1 MGGYLTYGANSPASP
16 EEPHRRERS
25 LAIARVFLA
34 ASVFIAAAYTPS
46 NSEGPSLRPLFLAGY
61 LVVAAGVLL
70 LLRTS
75 RGRRPLTTGIVH
87 AIDVVAAT
95 GVALLTGAGGP
106 FLLVVL
112 FPLIAAAH
120 RWGFRAT
127 IATAGAI
134 VGLLATHAVLVT
146 TVPDAFAAAEPGQP
160 GALKLLGVRTALV
173 LMAGVLLG
181 YVTQTEK
188 RIRAEGAS
196 IAAIVS
202 RVELRTGLSKAMALV
217 CDAIVRLFDANRAI
231 LVIHETA
238 SDRVWLWEGGRLNP
252 GPTVPL
258 RVTALDRNSLDTYLF
273 APISTAWHAIRRRD
287 DRLDVVALD
296 RDGARSR
303 GSTPAIPEPFLAA
316 IGPFHQL
323 MAIDV
328 EIPGGE
334 LTGRFFLIDSRWDGD
349 RESGLA
355 FAQRIVRQVHPA
367 LYNLYLLHR
376 LRSRSAASER
386 ARIGRE
392 LHDGIIQSVLGV
404 QIQLH
409 ALSVPAATT
418 SRALASELNRLGT
431 ILRDEVVALR
441 DLIQRM
447 KQLDITPDQLMNTIA
462 DVVQRFERETGITAR
477 FITPFDRIDLP
488 ARACGEVARVVQEAL
503 VNVRKHSG
511 ARNVFV
517 RLAVTDGICRLAI
530 DDDGRGFPFAG
541 RLSPAEQEHTR
552 QGPVVIKERVRL
564 LGGELTVESDPGRGA
579 RLEIS
584 FPVAIH
590 AIHG

>member
-1 MGGYLTYGANSPASP
+1 MSP
-16 EEPHRRERS
+16 
-25 LAIARVFLA
+25 L
-34 ASVFIAAAYTPS
+34 
-46 NSEGPSLRPLFLAGY
+46 LRPLLLGGYVIFALAI
-61 LVVAAGVLL
+61 LIV
-70 LLRTS
+70 LRTS
-75 RGRRPLTTGIVH
+75 GGLRSRTTTLVH
-87 AIDVVAAT
+87 AIDVSAAASLT
-95 GVALLTGAGGP
+95 LLTGAATP
-106 FLLVVL
+106 FLLMVL

-127 IATAGAI
+127 MATAAA
-134 VGLLATHAVLVT
+134 VVLLLASPAMLI
-146 TVPDAFAAAEPGQP
+146 TVGPKAIAAAVPGES
-160 GALKLLGVRTALV
+160 GALRLLGLRTALV
-173 LMAGVLLG
+173 LVAGVLLG
-181 YVTQTEK
+181 YLTQTEK

-202 RVELRTGLSKAMALV
+202 RIELRMGLSKAMALV
-217 CDAIVRLFDANRAI
+217 FDAIVRLFDANRAI
-231 LVIHETA
+231 LVIHEIA
-238 SDRVWLWEGGRLNP
+238 SDRVWSWEGARLHA
-252 GPTVPL
+252 GSTVPL
-258 RVTALDRNSLDTYLF
+258 RVAALNPGTLDTYLF
-273 APISTAWHAIRRRD
+273 APDSTAWHAVRRSD
-287 DRLDVVALD
+287 DGLDVVTID
-296 RDGARSR
+296 REGARTR
-303 GSTPAIPEPFLAA
+303 ELPPAIPEGFLAA
-316 IGPFHQL
+316 VGPFHQL
-323 MAIDV
+323 IAIDV
-328 EIPGGE
+328 EIPGE
-334 LTGRFFLIDSRWDGD
+334 LTGRFFLIDSQWDGD

-355 FAQRIVRQVHPA
+355 FAQRIVRQVQPA
-367 LYNLYLLHR
+367 IYNLYLLHR

-517 RLAVTDGICRLAI
+517 RLSVTDGVCRLAI
-530 DDDGRGFPFAG
+530 DDDGRGFPFTG
-541 RLSPAEQEHTR
+541 RLSPAEQEHTG

-564 LGGELTVESDPGRGA
+564 LGGQLTVESDPGRGA
-579 RLEIS
+579 RLEIL

>member
-1 MGGYLTYGANSPASP
+1 MRRYLTYGAERPSSP
-16 EEPHRRERS
+16 EEPDRRERS

-34 ASVFIAAAYTPS
+34 ASVFIAAFFTPS
-46 NSEGPSLRPLFLAGY
+46 GGSESLRSLLFAGY
-61 LVVAAGVLL
+61 VIFAVAVVI
-70 LLRTS
+70 LLRT
-75 RGRRPLTTGIVH
+75 RGGGRTRMTVVVH
-87 AIDVVAAT
+87 ALDLSAAAGGT
-95 GVALLTGAGGP
+95 VLTGAGSP
-106 FLLVVL
+106 FLLMVL

-127 IATAGAI
+127 MATAAGVVA
-134 VGLLATHAVLVT
+134 LLATH
-146 TVPDAFAAAEPGQP
+146 
-160 GALKLLGVRTALV
+160 TALV
-173 LMAGVLLG
+173 AMGPGAAAGPAESGGLRLFAIRAALVLVAGVVLG

-196 IAAIVS
+196 IASIVS
-202 RVELRTGLSKAMALV
+202 RVELRSGLSKAMALV
-217 CDAIVRLFDANRAI
+217 CDAIVRLYDANRAL
-231 LVIHETA
+231 LVIHEIG
-238 SDRVWLWEGGRLNP
+238 SDRVWLWEGARLIA
-252 GPTVPL
+252 GSSAPL
-258 RVTALDRNSLDTYLF
+258 RITALDSASVPTYLF
-273 APISTAWHAIRRRD
+273 ATTATAWHAIRRRD

-296 RDGARSR
+296 PDGARSGQPPPDLPDR
-303 GSTPAIPEPFLAA
+303 FLAA
-316 IGPFHQL
+316 AGPFHQM
-323 MAIDV
+323 MAIGIDV
-328 EIPGGE
+328 PGE
-334 LTGRFFLIDSRWDGD
+334 LTGRFFLIDSQWDGD

-355 FAQRIVRQVHPA
+355 FAQRIVRQVQPA

-376 LRSRSAASER
+376 LRSRCAAIER
-386 ARIGRE
+386 ARLGRE

-431 ILRDEVVALR
+431 ILRDEVVGLR
-441 DLIQRM
+441 DLIQRL
-447 KQLDITPDQLMNTIA
+447 KPLDITPDQLMNTIA
-462 DVVQRFERETGITAR
+462 DIVQRFERETGITAR

-488 ARACGEVARVVQEAL
+488 PRACGEVARVVQEAL

-517 RLAVTDGICRLAI
+517 RLAVADGLCRLAI

-541 RLSPAEQEHTR
+541 RLSPADQEHTR

-584 FPVAIH
+584 FPVATH

>member
-1 MGGYLTYGANSPASP
+1 LRRYLTYGADIPSSP
-16 EEPHRRERS
+16 EEPDRRERS

-34 ASVFIAAAYTPS
+34 ISVLTAAFFTRSGTALPWTRY
-46 NSEGPSLRPLFLAGY
+46 SLLAGY
-61 LVVAAGVLL
+61 VIFALAVLVV
-70 LLRTS
+70 LRT
-75 RGRRPLTTGIVH
+75 RGGRSIRTTAVVH
-87 AIDVVAAT
+87 AIDLSAAA
-95 GVALLTGAGGP
+95 GVTLLTGAGSP
-106 FLLVVL
+106 FLLMVL

-127 IATAGAI
+127 MATGAA
-134 VGLLATHAVLVT
+134 VVVLLATHTIGLDGL
-146 TVPDAFAAAEPGQP
+146 DAAGRAEPG
-160 GALKLLGVRTALV
+160 ALRLLAIRAALV
-173 LMAGVLLG
+173 LMAAALLG

-196 IAAIVS
+196 IAAIVG
-202 RVELRTGLSKAMALV
+202 RIELRSGLSKAMALV
-217 CDAIVRLFDANRAI
+217 CDAVVRLFDANRAI
-231 LVIHETA
+231 LVIHEAAT
-238 SDRVWLWEGGRLNP
+238 DRLWSWEGARLAA
-252 GPTVPL
+252 GSTVPL
-258 RVTALDRNSLDTYLF
+258 RITPLDQDSVETYFF
-273 APISTAWHAIRRRD
+273 APAPTAWHAVRRCD

-296 RDGARSR
+296 REGARSR
-303 GSTPAIPEPFLAA
+303 QPPPAIPERFIAA
-316 IGPFHQL
+316 VGPFHQL
-323 MAIDV
+323 MAISI
-328 EIPGGE
+328 EIPGE
-334 LTGRFFLIDSRWDGD
+334 LTGRFFLVDSQWDGD

-355 FAQRIVRQVHPA
+355 FAQRIVRQVYPP
-367 LYNLYLLHR
+367 LYNLYLLQR
-376 LRSRSAASER
+376 LRSRSAALER

-409 ALSVPAATT
+409 ALSVPAAAT

-447 KQLDITPDQLMNTIA
+447 KPIDITPDQLMNTIA
-462 DVVQRFERETGITAR
+462 DIVQRFERETGITAR

-517 RLAVTDGICRLAI
+517 RLSVTEGICRLAI

-541 RLSPAEQEHTR
+541 RLSPAEQEHTH

-590 AIHG
+590 VIHG